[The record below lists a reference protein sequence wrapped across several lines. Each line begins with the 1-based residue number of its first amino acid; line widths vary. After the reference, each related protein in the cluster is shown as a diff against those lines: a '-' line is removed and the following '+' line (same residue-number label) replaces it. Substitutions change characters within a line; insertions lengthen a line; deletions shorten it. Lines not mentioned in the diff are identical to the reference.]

1 VDYIVEKNNRIIPIE
16 VKSGVQGKMQSLF
29 MFLELK
35 KQQEGIRVSLEN
47 FNAFDNIKTYP
58 IYAID
63 NLFSELVE

>member
-1 VDYIVEKNNRIIPIE
+1 
-16 VKSGVQGKMQSLF
+16 

-47 FNAFDNIKTYP
+47 FNKFDKIKTYP

-63 NLFSELVE
+63 NLFSELAE